1 VNSYLDFVPHH
12 LPVRIEPFQEELL
25 SSWLLL
31 TANANAISRE
41 ELIKAA
47 GVHSDSNVIVESR
60 PVASSLDYQLSPDAR
75 QRLSVFCRIPE
86 TTITSASILA
96 AGAAGLAYE
105 PFPS

>member
-1 VNSYLDFVPHH
+1 MNSYLDFVPHH

-25 SSWLLL
+25 SSWLLR

-75 QRLSVFCRIPE
+75 QRLSVFCRIPD
-86 TTITSASILA
+86 
-96 AGAAGLAYE
+96 
-105 PFPS
+105 